1 MAGTL
6 DLRAPHGIALGGD
19 LASPQAMTSAAAKD
33 DEPLPGSSSR
43 MTRPSSSRRMLVAK
57 TRRYGGWMRRPR
69 SVSARVRAF
78 SAARLDAVTA
88 GLVAVGT
95 LIELPLEHLGDH
107 RGVTYAAAVAL
118 ALALAFRRR
127 ATLWVVVFQ
136 AVVVIVQ
143 EVAGGEAVDVPF
155 MPFLAVVIAMF
166 TLAARATTR
175 DLVVGIVLLGAAVV
189 VTAAGSDDVGGSLV
203 FALLFGIAFPVAA
216 GLSYGARTRLMLRL
230 RERAQELETD
240 RERRANDA
248 VAAERRRIAG
258 ELHDVVTHS
267 VSVMVVQ
274 AAAARRLVPTDPDRA
289 REAMEAIERTGREA
303 LNEMRRLLGVLRRG
317 DEDLALTPPPTL
329 KRLDLIAQY
338 AGMHVDVNVE
348 GEPPFIPPGL
358 DVAAYRV
365 VQEALRAMQRS
376 GEDNAAVTVRYS
388 RRGIELEVTGNA
400 AVYEDADAEV
410 RLLGTRERIALFG
423 GELHA
428 GRRRGG
434 GWGLRA
440 RLPLP
445 EGHA

>member
-1 MAGTL
+1 
-6 DLRAPHGIALGGD
+6 
-19 LASPQAMTSAAAKD
+19 
-33 DEPLPGSSSR
+33 
-43 MTRPSSSRRMLVAK
+43 
-57 TRRYGGWMRRPR
+57 MRWPR
-69 SVSARVRAF
+69 TVPARVRAF
-78 SAARLDAVTA
+78 GPARLDAFTA
-88 GLVAVGT
+88 GLLVLAT
-95 LIELPLEHLGDH
+95 LVELPLEDLGPH
-107 RGVTYAAAVAL
+107 RGASYAAGVAVA
-118 ALALAFRRR
+118 AALAFRRR
-127 ATLWVVVFQ
+127 ASIGVVGFQ
-136 AVVVIVQ
+136 AIVIIAQ
-143 EVAGGEAVDVPF
+143 AAVGAELFDAAFV
-155 MPFLAVVIAMF
+155 PFLAVILAMF
-166 TLAARATTR
+166 TLAARVATR
-175 DLVVGIVLLGAAVV
+175 ELVAGIILMSAAVV
-189 VTAAGSDDVGGSLV
+189 AVALGADDTGGALI

-230 RERAQELETD
+230 RERADELESD
-240 RERRANDA
+240 RERRAREA

-274 AAAARRLVPTDPDRA
+274 AAAARRLVPTDPGRA

-317 DEDLALTPPPTL
+317 DEDLALTPQPTL

-338 AGMHVDVNVE
+338 TGMHVDVTVE
-348 GEPPFIPPGL
+348 GEPPAIPPGL

-376 GEDNAAVTVRYS
+376 GEDNAAVTVRYT
-388 RRGIELEVTGNA
+388 RRGIELEVTGDA
-400 AVYEDADAEV
+400 AVYEDHDAEV

-434 GWGLRA
+434 GWGVRA

>member
-1 MAGTL
+1 M
-6 DLRAPHGIALGGD
+6 RALG
-19 LASPQAMTSAAAKD
+19 P
-33 DEPLPGSSSR
+33 
-43 MTRPSSSRRMLVAK
+43 
-57 TRRYGGWMRRPR
+57 
-69 SVSARVRAF
+69 
-78 SAARLDAVTA
+78 ARLDASTA
-88 GLVAVGT
+88 GLAVLAT
-95 LIELPLEHLGDH
+95 LIELPLEDLGER
-107 RGVTYAAAVAL
+107 RGVSFAAGVAI
-118 ALALAFRRR
+118 AAALAFRRR
-127 ATLWVVVFQ
+127 WTLGVVAFQ
-136 AVVVIVQ
+136 SLVVIAQAAVGADLFD
-143 EVAGGEAVDVPF
+143 VAFV
-155 MPFLAVVIAMF
+155 PFLALMVAMF

-175 DLVVGIVLLGAAVV
+175 ELIAGIVLMTAAAVAVALGA
-189 VTAAGSDDVGGSLV
+189 DDTGGSL
-203 FALLFGIAFPVAA
+203 LFGVLFAIAFPVAA
-216 GLSYGARTRLMLRL
+216 GLSYGARSRLMRRL
-230 RERAQELETD
+230 RERAEELESD
-240 RERRANDA
+240 RERRARDA

-274 AAAARRLVPTDPDRA
+274 AAAARRLVPTDPARA

-317 DEDLALTPPPTL
+317 DEDLALTPQPTL
-329 KRLDLIAQY
+329 KRLDLIAHY
-338 AGMHVDVNVE
+338 EGMQVDVKVE
-348 GEPPFIPPGL
+348 GEQPAIPPGV

-376 GEDNAAVTVRYS
+376 GGDNAAVTVRYT

-400 AVYEDADAEV
+400 AVYEDREAEV

>member
-1 MAGTL
+1 
-6 DLRAPHGIALGGD
+6 
-19 LASPQAMTSAAAKD
+19 
-33 DEPLPGSSSR
+33 
-43 MTRPSSSRRMLVAK
+43 MTRASSSRRMLVAK
-57 TRRYGGWMRRPR
+57 TQRYGGRMRWPR
-69 SVSARVRAF
+69 TVPARVRALGP
-78 SAARLDAVTA
+78 ARLDALTA
-88 GLVAVGT
+88 GLVAIGA
-95 LIELPLEHLGDH
+95 LIELPLEHLGGH

-118 ALALAFRRR
+118 AMALAFRRR

-143 EVAGGEAVDVPF
+143 EVAGGEAVDAAF
-155 MPFLAVVIAMF
+155 MPFLAVVISMF

-175 DLVVGIVLLGAAVV
+175 DLVAGIVAIGAAVI
-189 VTAAGSDDVGGSLV
+189 VTAAGNDDEGGSAI
-203 FALLFGIAFPVAA
+203 FGLLFGIAFPVAA
-216 GLSYGARTRLMLRL
+216 GLSYGARARLTQRL
-230 RERAQELETD
+230 RERAAELEAD
-240 RERRANDA
+240 RERRAHDA

-274 AAAARRLVPTDPDRA
+274 AAAARRLVPTDPERA

-317 DEDLALTPPPTL
+317 DEDLALTPQPTL
-329 KRLDLIAQY
+329 KRLDLIAQS
-338 AGMHVDVNVE
+338 AGMRVDVKIE
-348 GEPPFIPPGL
+348 GEPPLIPPGL

-376 GEDNAAVTVRYS
+376 GEDDAAVTVRYT

-400 AVYEDADAEV
+400 AVYEDAQAEI

-434 GWGLRA
+434 GWGVRA

-445 EGHA
+445 EAHG